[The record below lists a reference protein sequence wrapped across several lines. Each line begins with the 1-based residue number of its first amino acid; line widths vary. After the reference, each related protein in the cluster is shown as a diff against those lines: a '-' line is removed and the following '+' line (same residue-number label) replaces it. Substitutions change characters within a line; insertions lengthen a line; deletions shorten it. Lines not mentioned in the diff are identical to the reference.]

1 MPAPF
6 ERAIRDAIAG
16 GIDYLLSQQ
25 DEDGFWREFDLAPG
39 PSEAWTT
46 AWVGWCLSG
55 AAERGPAARVRVQA
69 ALARACRAVMS
80 AKGDAG
86 WGYNRRTGADA
97 DSTAWA
103 LRFCAAQGVALDG
116 AGLLAPY
123 VDAGGGVHT
132 FVEPGWGRW
141 TDAHDDVAAN
151 AGLALL
157 AMPKAGATLQRIV
170 RRVVECC
177 PGHTFWWSTQAY
189 GIAWGLRLLSAC
201 PAQAPGGLP
210 PGCRQALD
218 ALPRPASC
226 FDVAHRLLAA
236 LALHDAD
243 AANGWCAVLLDQ
255 WQSPAWPGSPV
266 LLVPDRTTATPL
278 DPQPEMKALLT
289 TSICV
294 RALSEFLRLAGPIP
308 SSAN

>member
-6 ERAIRDAIAG
+6 ERAIRAAIAG

-25 DEDGFWREFDLAPG
+25 DGDGFWREFDLAPG

-46 AWVGWCLSG
+46 AWVGWCLTG

-103 LRFCAAQGVALDG
+103 LRFCAAQGMALDG

-123 VDAGGGVHT
+123 IDAGGGVHT

-170 RRVVECC
+170 RRVIERC

-189 GIAWGLRLLSAC
+189 CIAWGLRLVSAC

-210 PGCRQALD
+210 PGFRRALD
-218 ALPRPASC
+218 ALAGPASC

-236 LALHDAD
+236 LALHDAG
-243 AANGWCAVLLDQ
+243 AANSWCAVLLDQ
-255 WQSPAWPGSPV
+255 WQAPAWPGSPV

-278 DPQPEMKALLT
+278 DPQAEMKALLT

-294 RALSEFLRLAGPIP
+294 RALSEFLRLPDHIA
-308 SSAN
+308 SSAT